1 MFKARI
7 GIGAALLLCL
17 LSLVLTAS
25 MQDITAEGRVF
36 VAIDGTVQFIHP
48 LSWSVVDREDGLISL
63 AGDGFFAVLYTPAAL
78 TANDL
83 PTSGDPL
90 ELARQFVNASDYTPG
105 AFAVTSE
112 NDQQVARIA
121 YEASEVPPGFVLV
134 VTSNKALALLD
145 VKAQGDTQAAETV
158 LTAVMRTFV
167 YTPDA
172 PPLPLRNIYTDESL
186 SFAHP
191 RNWDVTPDGVGRWL
205 IDGGTFTATLY
216 LPEAM
221 PQFAT
226 YTDPARLVAAK
237 LEADRRQPGRFSIF
251 LADQRPAARYDY
263 FNPNGFLLSFVLD
276 EGTLILFDVL
286 PDDDTVSRASVQR
299 EIELLS
305 ASMTISA
312 VPVAATEESPT
323 QEVTERPSQ
332 ETAIPTDAPLP
343 TETVSEPTSEPTATA
358 TAVEPTA
365 TSTPTD
371 VPTETPTPTLTPTP
385 EITRYESGDGTIAL
399 EHDSAWFI
407 GEDDAA
413 DKTYGF
419 LGDPAIQMTLYGPE
433 SLIAQR
439 YVMRGESP
447 AEFLARY
454 RNNFSLALGDIE
466 TITIG
471 DHPAAIRTADVDAGG
486 VFIAIQLPGG
496 AYAVA
501 EGAMFTGD
509 WTPEA
514 QTALLNLLETFEY
527 SGDVVAQP
535 DAEEPPL
542 PTLVQYGNGWQQA
555 IPELEALRLIPFG
568 GRFLAEDTYVYYLG
582 AGSAPVRLS
591 ARREARNLVM
601 AGTIRYKP
609 GITDPG
615 EYCALS
621 ARRDLST
628 NGRAALNFGLT
639 SDALVFYESVP
650 DDQEDPTRSGAAR
663 LETPVTDPHQFIAI
677 LIDDKLTLF
686 MDGRAIFV
694 EVDVDDQNGFTALA
708 PNGKA
713 GKTGCEADDVWVYL
727 LPEEAAEG
735 VCEIRTVGQ
744 VNKRNGPGT
753 EFEIVEELPGFS
765 SAVVIDRKI
774 SEDGFAWWQ
783 LSDESWVR
791 EDVVSVEG
799 DCGEFLGGE

>member
-1 MFKARI
+1 MIKTRM
-7 GIGAALLLCL
+7 GIGAALLLWL
-17 LSLVLTAS
+17 LSLVITGA

-36 VAIDGTVQFIHP
+36 VSIDGTVQFIHP

-78 TANDL
+78 TASDL

-105 AFAVTSE
+105 AFAVTGE
-112 NDQQVARIA
+112 NEQQVARIA

-134 VTSNKALALLD
+134 VTANKTLALLD
-145 VKAQGDTQAAETV
+145 VKAQGNTEAAESV

-172 PPLPLRNIYTDESL
+172 PPLPLRNIYEDDSL

-191 RNWDVTPDGVGRWL
+191 RNWDVTPEGAGRWL

-216 LPEAM
+216 LPAALPE
-221 PQFAT
+221 FAS

-237 LEADRRQPGRFSIF
+237 LEADRRQPGRFSLF

-263 FNPNGFLLSFVLD
+263 FNPDGFLLSFVLD

-286 PDDDTVSRASVQR
+286 PDDDTISRAEIQR

-305 ASMTISA
+305 DSMSINAEAAPATQES
-312 VPVAATEESPT
+312 PTQAATEESPL
-323 QEVTERPSQ
+323 S
-332 ETAIPTDAPLP
+332 ETAVPTDAP
-343 TETVSEPTSEPTATA
+343 TETAEPEPTTEPTATA
-358 TAVEPTA
+358 TQVEPTA
-365 TSTPTD
+365 TLTPTD
-371 VPTETPTPTLTPTP
+371 LPTATPTPTLTPTP
-385 EITRYESGDGTIAL
+385 SIVRFESSDGTIVL

-433 SLIAQR
+433 ALVAQR

-454 RNNFSLALGDIE
+454 RNNFGLALGEIE
-466 TITIG
+466 TLTIG
-471 DHPAAIRTADVDAGG
+471 DYPAAIRTADVDAGG

-496 AYAVA
+496 AYAVV

-509 WTPEA
+509 WTSEA
-514 QTALLNLLETFEY
+514 QVALIQLLESFEY
-527 SGDVVAQP
+527 NGEVVAQA
-535 DAEEPPL
+535 DATEAPL
-542 PTLVQYGNGWQQA
+542 PTLVQYSNGWQQA
-555 IPELEALRLIPFG
+555 IPELEALRLVPFG
-568 GRFLAEDTYVYYLG
+568 GRFLAEDKYVYYLG
-582 AGSAPVRLS
+582 AGDAPVRLS

-601 AGTIRYKP
+601 AGTLRYKP
-609 GITDPG
+609 GITEEG
-615 EYCALS
+615 ESCAFS
-621 ARRDLST
+621 ARRDLSS

-639 SDALVFYESVP
+639 SDGLVFYESIP
-650 DDQEDPTRSGAAR
+650 ADEEDPIRSGAER
-663 LETPVTDPHQFIAI
+663 LETPVEEPHHFIAI
-677 LIDDKLTLF
+677 LVDDKLTLF
-686 MDGRAIFV
+686 LDGEAVFV

-713 GKTGCEADDVWVYL
+713 SRTGCEADDVWVYL

-735 VCEIRTVGQ
+735 LCQIRTVGQ
-744 VNKRNGPGT
+744 VNKRSGPGT
-753 EFEIVEELPGFS
+753 EFDIVEELPGFS
-765 SAVVIDRKI
+765 SAVVIGREI

-799 DCGEFLGGE
+799 DCGEFLTGE